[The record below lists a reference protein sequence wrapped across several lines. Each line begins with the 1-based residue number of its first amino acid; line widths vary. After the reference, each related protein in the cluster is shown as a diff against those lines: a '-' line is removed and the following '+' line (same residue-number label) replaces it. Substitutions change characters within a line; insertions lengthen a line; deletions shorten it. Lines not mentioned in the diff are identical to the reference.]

1 MPSHFSSR
9 PATTVGIG
17 FGADS
22 NAAGPVSTF
31 GELLTV
37 MPYPTAQGDFV
48 YGINDRTFMSGT
60 YGNSTITEDGNFAVL
75 TSGTGSNSFS
85 FLRTRRTVRYRPG
98 QGSLIKLTA
107 IFNTGTVG
115 NDQLIG
121 AGNET
126 DGYYFGY
133 SGSNFGIF
141 HIENGYRSI
150 QKLSITGNNAGNV
163 TASIILNGATASVP
177 LLAGNSSSIATQ
189 IGNYDFFNV
198 GTNGGW
204 QAMSNGADVLFVSNN
219 TAALTGT
226 FSATGLTGSFT
237 TKVTGAASPV
247 NFISQSAFNIDTVN
261 GSGSSLFNLNP
272 QKGNIYQI
280 GFQYLGF
287 GNALFQVENPETGHM
302 TPVHMIKNAND
313 RLSVVLKNHNVA
325 PRWFTRNTV
334 SNGTGPNVTLKAASC
349 AGFIEGV
356 LNLGLFPKFALST
369 SKTLTLS
376 NNKYPIITVRANK
389 VHRET
394 IDCLG
399 QITLVKLSVAA
410 AASASKFTTCY
421 VYKNAVLGND
431 ASFRYVDSTR
441 SIVSYDTSASTFT
454 GGILVYSFTLSAT
467 TSLADNLM
475 GYDFAAVNGESF
487 TVVLESNDGSANN
500 TPAVSLTWAEEQ

>member
-31 GELLTV
+31 GELLV
-37 MPYPTAQGDFV
+37 VSPYATAQGDFV

-60 YGNSTITEDGNFAVL
+60 YGNSTITENGNIAVL
-75 TSGTGSNSFS
+75 TSGTGSNSYS

-107 IFNTGTVG
+107 IFSTGTVG
-115 NDQLIG
+115 NDQLAG

-150 QKLSITGNNAGNV
+150 QKLSITGNNAVNT
-163 TASIILNGATASVP
+163 TASIVLNNITASVP
-177 LLAGNSSSIATQ
+177 LLTGNSSSLANQ
-189 IGNYDFFNV
+189 VSKYDFFNI
-198 GTNGGW
+198 GTDGGW
-204 QAMSNGADVLFVSNN
+204 QTMVIGSDVLFIANN
-219 TAALTGT
+219 TAPLTGT
-226 FSATGLTGSFT
+226 FSVSGLTGSFT
-237 TKVTGAASPV
+237 TKVTGAISPV
-247 NFISQSAFNIDTVN
+247 TFISQSAFNIDTVD
-261 GSGSSLFNLNP
+261 GTGTSLLNLNP
-272 QKGNIYQI
+272 QNGNVYQI

-287 GNALFQVENPETGHM
+287 GNAIFQIENPETGHM
-302 TPVHMIKNAND
+302 TPVHMIKNANA
-313 RLSVVLKNHNVA
+313 RTAVVLKNHNVA
-325 PRWFTRNTV
+325 PRWLTRNTV
-334 SNGTGPNVTLKAASC
+334 SNGTGPNVTLKGASC
-349 AGFIEGV
+349 AGFVEGA

-376 NNKYPIITVRANK
+376 NTQYPIITIKTNK

-399 QITLVKLSVAA
+399 QISLVKLSVAA
-410 AASASKFTTCY
+410 AASSSKFSTCY
-421 VYKNAVLGND
+421 VYKNATLGND
-431 ASFRYVDSTR
+431 AVFKYVDSTR
-441 SIVSYDTSASTFT
+441 SIVSYDTSATTFT
-454 GGILVYSFTLSAT
+454 NGVLVYSFTLSGAD
-467 TSLADNLM
+467 SLADNLM
-475 GYDFAAVNGESF
+475 GYDFTSTNGETF
-487 TVVLESNDGSANN
+487 TIVMESNDGAATN
-500 TPAVSLTWAEEQ
+500 TPSVSVTWSEEQ